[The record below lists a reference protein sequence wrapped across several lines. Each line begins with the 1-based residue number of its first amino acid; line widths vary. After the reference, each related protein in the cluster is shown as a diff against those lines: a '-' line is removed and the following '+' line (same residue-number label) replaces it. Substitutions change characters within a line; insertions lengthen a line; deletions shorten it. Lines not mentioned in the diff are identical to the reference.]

1 MVDDDTNNKGVDND
15 GVFDIPEE
23 SYSDDT
29 ININKYLNIAILT
42 AQKILPNS
50 TLKGDIENGFTA
62 YGLQIEQ
69 AEMFARAGGFLS
81 EDYDK
86 DLKEYINSAEIKSI
100 TKDSIKS
107 ARIANKKLF
116 LIMRE
121 IGEKSNYTGEMKA

>member
-1 MVDDDTNNKGVDND
+1 MEDDIKGEVNKD

-23 SYSDDT
+23 TYNDDT

-42 AQKILPNS
+42 AQRILPNS

-69 AEMFARAGGFLS
+69 AEMFARAGGYLS
-81 EDYDK
+81 PDYDK
-86 DLKEYINSAEIKSI
+86 DLKKYIDSDDIKNI
-100 TKDSIKS
+100 EKDSIKM

-121 IGEKSNYTGEMKA
+121 IGEKSNYDGEMKA